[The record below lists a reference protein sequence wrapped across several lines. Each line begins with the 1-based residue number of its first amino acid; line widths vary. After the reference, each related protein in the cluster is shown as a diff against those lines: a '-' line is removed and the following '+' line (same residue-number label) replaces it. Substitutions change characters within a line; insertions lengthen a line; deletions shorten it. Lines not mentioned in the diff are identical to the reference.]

1 MHFRTLP
8 NNSLVSKQQSNAS
21 CFSSLPDCF
30 RSWKRVKALTVKL
43 ISAIVSEKIKPLRP
57 HVTNPYFSS
66 LRRIDCQFTVALSL
80 VQLSGNVITHA
91 CATSFF
97 LTKCWT
103 LLFLLFSLLI
113 YRSFCQGIAD
123 WELHP
128 NRILGVL
135 TNFSQR
141 FEGRSIRILRS
152 NT

>member
-1 MHFRTLP
+1 MHFRTLA

-30 RSWKRVKALTVKL
+30 RSRKRVKALTVKL

-57 HVTNPYFSS
+57 HVTNPYFSP
-66 LRRIDCQFTVALSL
+66 LRRIDSQFTVALSL
-80 VQLSGNVITHA
+80 VQLSGNVIAHA
-91 CATSFF
+91 CATSS
-97 LTKCWT
+97 
-103 LLFLLFSLLI
+103 FLLEALNSPFLRFSLLI
-113 YRSFCQGIAD
+113 YCSFCQGIAD

-135 TNFSQR
+135 TKNSQR

-152 NT
+152 NI